1 MSEQRSNNDMS
12 GTVLICKV
20 VIIAVFV
27 YPLLHYTFFNKSE
40 ETPGTNQS
48 EIAFNQTEEPET
60 AHKVK
65 KIARIVLEQPS
76 CPISYLQVVLQDLC
90 RELFL
95 LHEQCT
101 PEDVDNLEK
110 HKLPKI
116 SARNNTTSEP
126 RGTIVGCVA
135 AGLLLTSLGAA
146 FLELYKAKSQTPV
159 KNTKPTMSRK
169 CSLADLTVLK
179 HNRKELVRRESIME
193 LPENGGHL
201 KQLGFRPPP
210 LYRRCSFPVGPSELS
225 CGNSYAT
232 YQESRRCSIES
243 RRLSIIDSRRNS
255 VDCRKASIDGRR
267 ISIDNESPER
277 RHWSRLVHRH

>member
-20 VIIAVFV
+20 VIVAVFV
-27 YPLLHYTFFNKSE
+27 YPLLHYTLLH
-40 ETPGTNQS
+40 QS
-48 EIAFNQTEEPET
+48 ADPEPEVAPENQTEPTQNTKAGE
-60 AHKVK
+60 
-65 KIARIVLEQPS
+65 RIVLEQPS
-76 CPISYLQVVLQDLC
+76 CPLSYLQVILQDLC

-95 LHEQCT
+95 RHEQCT

-116 SARNNTTSEP
+116 PAKNNTSEP

-201 KQLGFRPPP
+201 KQLGRKVSRPP
-210 LYRRCSFPVGPSELS
+210 L
-225 CGNSYAT
+225 
-232 YQESRRCSIES
+232 
-243 RRLSIIDSRRNS
+243 RLD
-255 VDCRKASIDGRR
+255 
-267 ISIDNESPER
+267 
-277 RHWSRLVHRH
+277 